1 MFNRLS
7 YFETVTKSQCQMK
20 INYNSSIIKALSLSV
35 LIPGNLAMCTRD
47 HAGNSQPPNILF
59 CIADDA
65 SFHHFGMAGCQ
76 WVETPVFDRMA
87 SEGVFF
93 NNCYTSNAK
102 SAPSRASILTGRYSW
117 QLKEGGNHIT
127 NFPSEF
133 KVFTEALSDN
143 DYMVSY
149 TGKGW
154 APGNP
159 GMVDGQPRLLTGKHY
174 NKNRTTAPTASM
186 STEDYVANF
195 IEFLDKDGSGG
206 KPWFFWF
213 GSREPHRAYEYGSGI
228 TLGGKS
234 TDMIDEV
241 PPFWPDT
248 EEVRTDMLDYAF
260 EIEYFDT
267 QIGKM
272 LDELEKRGMLDN
284 TIIVVTSDNGM
295 PFPRAK
301 ANNYEYS
308 HHMPLAVMWKDGIY
322 KPGRK
327 INDLVNFVDLAPTFL
342 DAAAIE
348 RERSGMHSSPG
359 KSLLNIFKSRKVGKV
374 DPERSYTLLG
384 RERDDI
390 GRPDN
395 QGYPIRAIISGDFLY
410 INNLKSHLMP
420 AGNPE
425 TGYLD
430 IDGSPTKTIIL
441 DMMRDGV
448 DSSYYTL
455 SMGLRPAE
463 ELYNLRED
471 SFCVENLA
479 GEEQY
484 AATQKELRELLYSQL
499 REQEDPR
506 VVGGG
511 DIFDRYPYSD
521 PLFWNF
527 YEKVMDGSIKE
538 PWILTPWVSPTDY
551 MTYKKEK
558 DK

>member
-1 MFNRLS
+1 
-7 YFETVTKSQCQMK
+7 MK
-20 INYNSSIIKALSLSV
+20 TNYTSSIVKTLSISAF
-35 LIPGNLAMCTRD
+35 IPGHLVMCAQD
-47 HAGNSQPPNILF
+47 NAGDKQAPNILF

-76 WVETPVFDRMA
+76 WVETPAFDRVA
-87 SEGVFF
+87 SEGLFF

-117 QLKEGGNHIT
+117 QLEEGGNHIT
-127 NFPSEF
+127 NFPAGF
-133 KVFTEALSDN
+133 KVFTETLSDN
-143 DYMVSY
+143 GYRVAY

-159 GMVDGQPRLLTGKHY
+159 GVVDGKRRLLTGKPY
-174 NKNRTTAPTASM
+174 NRNRTEPPTKSI
-186 STEDYVANF
+186 STEDYVDNF
-195 IEFLDKDGSGG
+195 IDFLDEDGSAGR
-206 KPWFFWF
+206 PWFFWF
-213 GSREPHRAYEYGSGI
+213 GSREPHRSYEYGSGI
-228 TLGGKS
+228 TLGGRS

-284 TIIVVTSDNGM
+284 TIIVITSDNGM

-308 HHMPLAVMWKDGIY
+308 HHLPLAVMWKDGIH

-342 DAAAIE
+342 DVAAVE
-348 RERSGMHSSPG
+348 WSLSGMHSTPG
-359 KSLLNIFKSRKVGKV
+359 RSLVNIFESPREGNV

-390 GRPDN
+390 GRPNN
-395 QGYPIRAIISGDFLY
+395 QGYPIRAVVSGDFLY
-410 INNLKSHLMP
+410 IRNLKPHLMP

-430 IDGSPTKTIIL
+430 IDGSPTKSVIL
-441 DMMRDGV
+441 DMMRNGV
-448 DSSYYTL
+448 DSSYYAL

-471 SFCVENLA
+471 PYCVENLA
-479 GEEQY
+479 GEGRY
-484 AATQKELRELLYSQL
+484 AAKQEELRELLFSRL
-499 REQEDPR
+499 RDQEDPR
-506 VVGGG
+506 VVGDG
-511 DIFDRYPYSD
+511 DVFDRYPYSD
-521 PLFWNF
+521 PSFWNF
-527 YEKVMDGSIKE
+527 YEKVMDGTIRE
-538 PWILTPWVSPTDY
+538 PWTLTPWVSPTDY
-551 MTYKKEK
+551 ETYKKE
-558 DK
+558 